1 MQVLEQIRDV
11 RIARQAYAPADVG
24 FVPTM
29 GYLHAGHLHLVE
41 QARRDNAHVIVSIF
55 VNPTQF
61 APQEDLATY
70 PRNMERDLQLL
81 AEAGVDLVFAP
92 PASAIYPDDY
102 HTYIEVGGVT
112 EMLEGAA
119 RPTFFRG
126 VATVVC
132 KLFNIVQPTRA
143 YFGQKDYQ
151 QTVVV
156 RQMTRDLNL
165 PVEVVVCPTVRES
178 DGLAMSS
185 RNSYLSVTE
194 RRAAPVL
201 YQALIAARRH
211 YQQGAR
217 EAELLREV
225 MRNMLATEPIAKP
238 EYVSVADP
246 QTLQELAQVGDQGAV
261 LSLAVRIGPA
271 RLIDNMLL
279 EPRPTETEH
288 RLKGDPHD
296 E

>member
-1 MQVLEQIRDV
+1 MQVLETLADLRG
-11 RIARQAYAPADVG
+11 ARRAMQDVG
-24 FVPTM
+24 LVPTM
-29 GYLHAGHLHLVE
+29 GYLHDGHLSLVAAAR
-41 QARRDNAHVIVSIF
+41 QAHAHVVVSIF

-61 APQEDLATY
+61 APHEDLATY
-70 PRNMERDLQLL
+70 PRNTERDLRLL
-81 AEAGVDLVFAP
+81 DKAGVDLVFLP
-92 PASAIYPDDY
+92 SVEEVYPEPFY
-102 HTYIEVGGVT
+102 TYVEVGGVT

-132 KLFNIVQPTRA
+132 KLLNMVQPDCA

-156 RQMTRDLNL
+156 RQMVRDLNI
-165 PVEVVVCPTVRES
+165 PTAIIVCPTVREP

-185 RNSYLSVTE
+185 RNSYLSVNE

-201 YQALIAARRH
+201 YQALLAARRH

-217 EAELLREV
+217 DAELLRNV
-225 MRNMLATEPIAKP
+225 MRNMLATEPLAKP

-246 QTLQELAQVGDQGAV
+246 ATLDELAQVGEQGAV
-261 LSLAVRIGPA
+261 LSLAVRVGPA

-279 EPRPTETEH
+279 EPLP
-288 RLKGDPHD
+288 
-296 E
+296 

>member
-1 MQVLEQIRDV
+1 MQVLDTLAALRDE
-11 RIARQAYAPADVG
+11 RRSMQDVG
-24 FVPTM
+24 LVPTM
-29 GYLHAGHLHLVE
+29 GYLHAGHLSLV
-41 QARRDNAHVIVSIF
+41 QAARQAHAHVVVTIF

-61 APQEDLATY
+61 APHEDLATY
-70 PRNMERDLQLL
+70 PRDTERDLRLL
-81 AEAGVDLVFAP
+81 DQAGVDLVFMP
-92 PASAIYPDDY
+92 PVAEVYPEPFL
-102 HTYIEVGGVT
+102 TAVEVGGVT
-112 EMLEGAA
+112 DLLEGAA

-132 KLFNIVQPTRA
+132 KLLNMVQPDCA

-156 RQMTRDLNL
+156 RQMVRDLNI
-165 PVEVVVCPTVRES
+165 PSTIIVCPTVREA

-185 RNSYLSVTE
+185 RNSYLSVRE

-201 YQALIAARRH
+201 YQALLAARRH
-211 YQQGAR
+211 YLQGAR

-225 MRNMLATEPIAKP
+225 MRNMLATEPLAKP

-246 QTLQELAQVGDQGAV
+246 NTLAELAEVGEQGAV
-261 LSLAVRIGPA
+261 LSMAVQVGPA

-279 EPRPTETEH
+279 EPLP
-288 RLKGDPHD
+288 
-296 E
+296 

>member
-1 MQVLEQIRDV
+1 M
-11 RIARQAYAPADVG
+11 
-24 FVPTM
+24 
-29 GYLHAGHLHLVE
+29 
-41 QARRDNAHVIVSIF
+41 
-55 VNPTQF
+55 
-61 APQEDLATY
+61 
-70 PRNMERDLQLL
+70 
-81 AEAGVDLVFAP
+81 
-92 PASAIYPDDY
+92 
-102 HTYIEVGGVT
+102 T

>member
-1 MQVLEQIRDV
+1 MQMLERLADLRV
-11 RIARQAYAPADVG
+11 ARRAMQDVG
-24 FVPTM
+24 LVPTM
-29 GYLHAGHLHLVE
+29 GYLHEGHLSLVAAAR
-41 QARRDNAHVIVSIF
+41 QAHAHVVVSIF

-61 APQEDLATY
+61 APHEDLATY
-70 PRNMERDLQLL
+70 PRDTERDLRMLEQ
-81 AEAGVDLVFAP
+81 AGVDLVFLP
-92 PASAIYPDDY
+92 PVEEVYPEPF
-102 HTYIEVGGVT
+102 HTYVEVGGVT
-112 EMLEGAA
+112 EVLEGAA

-132 KLFNIVQPTRA
+132 KLLNMVQPACA

-156 RQMTRDLNL
+156 RQMVRDLNI
-165 PVEVVVCPTVRES
+165 PTEIIVCPTVREA

-185 RNSYLSVTE
+185 RNSYLSVNE

-201 YQALIAARRH
+201 YQALLAARRH

-217 EAELLREV
+217 EAELIRKV
-225 MRNMLATEPIAKP
+225 MRNMLATEPLAKP

-246 QTLQELAQVGDQGAV
+246 ATLEELAQVGEHGAV
-261 LSLAVRIGPA
+261 LSMAVRVGPA

-279 EPRPTETEH
+279 EPLP
-288 RLKGDPHD
+288 
-296 E
+296 